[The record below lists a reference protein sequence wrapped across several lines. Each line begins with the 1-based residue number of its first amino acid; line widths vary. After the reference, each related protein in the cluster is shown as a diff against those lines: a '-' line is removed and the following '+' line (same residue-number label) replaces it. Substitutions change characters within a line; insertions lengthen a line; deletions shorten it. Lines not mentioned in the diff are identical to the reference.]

1 MPCGCGKKREGTIHF
16 MGNVST
22 DTPDPIE
29 WGPIVWRYL
38 HCLNEKIGHSGNPLV
53 DSDQAN
59 HMEIIINNLHLIIP
73 CPECQAHALSY
84 ISNNP
89 LPSLKGL
96 TGDNLRSIIRS
107 WLFIFHNYVREIK
120 AQPIIINTLEECK
133 EHYNGCFIKRCEY
146 DLFIQN
152 GAYAVRLGWV
162 KLENWRKWY
171 TTSEKL
177 RITIGNIVL

>member
-1 MPCGCGKKREGTIHF
+1 MLI
-16 MGNVST
+16 VIAIALIVILLQT
-22 DTPDPIE
+22 D
-29 WGPIVWRYL
+29 L
-38 HCLNEKIGHSGNPLV
+38 HCLIEKIGFSGNPIV
-53 DSDQAN
+53 DIDQGN
-59 HMEIIINNLHLIIP
+59 HMETIINNLHLILP
-73 CPECQAHALSY
+73 CPECQAHAHTY

-96 TGDNLRSIIRS
+96 TGDNLRNIIRN
-107 WLFIFHNYVREIK
+107 WLFIFHTHVRTFK
-120 AQPIIINTLEECK
+120 DQPIIINTVEECK
-133 EHYNGCFIKRCEY
+133 EHYSGCFIKKCEY

>member
-1 MPCGCGKKREGTIHF
+1 MQYQFTHEEEEEEEEENAI
-16 MGNVST
+16 N
-22 DTPDPIE
+22 I
-29 WGPIVWRYL
+29 
-38 HCLNEKIGHSGNPLV
+38 NPP
-53 DSDQAN
+53 SQQITRSNNN
-59 HMEIIINNLHLIIP
+59 H
-73 CPECQAHALSY
+73 LSY

-96 TGDNLRSIIRS
+96 KGDNIRNTIRI
-107 WLFIFHNYVREIK
+107 WLFTFHNSVRVVK
-120 AQPIIINTLEECK
+120 DQPIIVNTVEECQQY
-133 EHYNGCFIKRCEY
+133 YNSCFIKRCEY

-177 RITIGNIVL
+177 RITIGNVVL

>member
-16 MGNVST
+16 MGNTST

-38 HCLNEKIGHSGNPLV
+38 HCLTEKIGFSGNPIV
-53 DSDQAN
+53 DIDQAN
-59 HMEIIINNLHLIIP
+59 HMETIINNLHLIIP
-73 CPECQAHALSY
+73 CPECQSHAHSY

-96 TGDNLRSIIRS
+96 TGDNLRSTIRN
-107 WLFIFHNYVREIK
+107 WLFIFHNHVREIK
-120 AQPIIINTLEECK
+120 AQPIIINTVDECK
-133 EHYNGCFIKRCEY
+133 ENYNGCFIKRCEY

-162 KLENWRKWY
+162 KIENWRKWY

>member
-16 MGNVST
+16 MGNAST
-22 DTPDPIE
+22 DTPDPTE

-38 HCLNEKIGHSGNPLV
+38 HCLTEKVGLSGNPLV
-53 DSDQAN
+53 DKDQAN
-59 HMEIIINNLHLIIP
+59 HMETIINNLHLIVP
-73 CPECQAHALSY
+73 CPECQLHTHMY
-84 ISNNP
+84 INQNP
-89 LPSLKGL
+89 LPSLKDL
-96 TGDNLRSIIRS
+96 TGDNLRNTIRN
-107 WLFIFHNYVREIK
+107 WLFKFHGNVRVIK
-120 AQPIIINTLEECK
+120 GQLSIINTPEECK
-133 EHYNGCFIKRCEY
+133 NHYNSCFIKRCEY

-162 KLENWRKWY
+162 KIENWRKWY